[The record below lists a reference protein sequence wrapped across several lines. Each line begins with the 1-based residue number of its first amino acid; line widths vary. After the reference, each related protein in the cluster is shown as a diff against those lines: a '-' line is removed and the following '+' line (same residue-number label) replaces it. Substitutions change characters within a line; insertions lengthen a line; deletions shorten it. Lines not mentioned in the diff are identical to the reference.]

1 MITVPHRFIKFRS
14 KWSRM
19 EPFRLCRWLSKTELS
34 IAIISVKHVILIR
47 FSSKDI
53 YTLHQVEVYQE
64 KKSTILLQNTLKFNV
79 AQVL

>member
-1 MITVPHRFIKFRS
+1 MLTVPRRLITARIHGS
-14 KWSRM
+14 LV
-19 EPFRLCRWLSKTELS
+19 EQFRLCRWLSKTKLS
-34 IAIISVKHVILIR
+34 IASISVKHVILIR